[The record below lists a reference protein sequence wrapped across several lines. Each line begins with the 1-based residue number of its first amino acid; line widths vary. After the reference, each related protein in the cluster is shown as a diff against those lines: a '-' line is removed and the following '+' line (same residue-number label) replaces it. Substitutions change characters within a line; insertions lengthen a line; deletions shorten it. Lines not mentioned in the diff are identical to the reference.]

1 MRHERQNPVLGEIRM
16 IRTSMLAL
24 ALALSAGA
32 TRADDL
38 SDLVDRY
45 VAWRG
50 GPAFEQLQ
58 TIHESGAVEASGL
71 HGKVEIWSSRTAQRI
86 DIDLGVL
93 KQTQVTTPQP
103 EQSWD
108 TTASGQI
115 ETMPKAGVDAQ
126 RHGLALAFADAFR
139 GRGGTKATLLGVE
152 QRDGASWSVVRL
164 SFGNAD
170 TYDAFIDPATG
181 ALDGFRIT
189 EDRQT
194 RFERLGDWRLV
205 DGVRMPFE
213 DKVTTGAPGGDQST
227 DAEAIEPNQPFPD
240 ALLARPTAVHKATFS
255 EGASSTGW
263 IPFEFF
269 GGTRIFIPA
278 KVNGHDI
285 VVLLDSGAQTSV
297 IDKGVAQSIGLKP
310 NGEANL
316 QGAGGDETAAI
327 VDGVTVEVGD
337 LKLSNLTVASIDLQ
351 SLAAGLG
358 HSLPFVLGDELFREL
373 AVDIDFANRR
383 IAFRDPARIT
393 RPQGAAELPLVTVLG
408 IRSIPVS
415 VDGAPP
421 VQLEFDLGNNSPLLV
436 FPSYAKAHGL
446 PEGRTSQKFGGGA
459 GGTHSQTIASL
470 GKLELGGVAFTNVP
484 TVFPPDT
491 VSSANSDLIS
501 GNVGLPI
508 FSRFHIVIDYAHDR
522 VWMTPEPHASAP
534 FPKDRMGLLVLPKDG
549 AFEVGF
555 VSPGSPADEAG
566 LKAGDRIRAING
578 KPPSAWPH
586 DALIRLGEKAA
597 GTRVELTMADGKVR
611 RLTLKAYF

>member
-1 MRHERQNPVLGEIRM
+1 M
-16 IRTSMLAL
+16 IRASMLTL
-24 ALALSAGA
+24 MIALSAGV

-71 HGKVEIWSSRTAQRI
+71 HGKVEIWSSRADQRV

-93 KQTQVTTPQP
+93 KQTQVITPQP
-103 EQSWD
+103 ERSWD
-108 TTASGQI
+108 TNPSGQV
-115 ETMPKAGVDAQ
+115 ETMPSAGADRQ
-126 RHGLALAFADAFR
+126 RYRLALEFADAFR
-139 GRGGTKATLLGVE
+139 GRGGAKATLLGVE

-164 SFGNAD
+164 SFGGAD

-194 RFERLGDWRLV
+194 RLEHLSDWRLV

-213 DKVTTGAPGGDQST
+213 DKVVTGAPGGDQST
-227 DAEAIEPNQPFPD
+227 HAEAIELNHPFPD
-240 ALLARPTAVHKATFS
+240 ARLARPGDVHKATFS
-255 EGASSTGW
+255 DGASSTGW

-269 GGTRIFIPA
+269 GGRRIFIPA

-285 VVLLDSGAQTSV
+285 VVLLDSGAQASV

-310 NGEANL
+310 KGEANL
-316 QGAGGDETAAI
+316 QGSGGDETAAI
-327 VDGVTVEVGD
+327 VDGVTVEVGA
-337 LKLSNLTVASIDLQ
+337 LKLSNLTAISIDLQ
-351 SLAAGLG
+351 SHAGDLG

-393 RPQGAAELPLVTVLG
+393 RPQGAVELPLVAPVGLRT
-408 IRSIPVS
+408 IPVS
-415 VDGAPP
+415 VDGASP
-421 VQLEFDLGNNSPLLV
+421 VQFQFDLGSSSPLMV
-436 FPSYAKAHGL
+436 FPPYAKAHGL
-446 PEGRTSQKFGGGA
+446 PDGRTSQRFSGGA
-459 GGTHSQTIASL
+459 GGMHPETIASL
-470 GKLELGGVAFTNVP
+470 GKVEIGGFTFTDVP
-484 TVFPPDT
+484 TLFPPDT
-491 VSSANSDLIS
+491 ISIVNSDLIS
-501 GNVGLPI
+501 GNAGLPI
-508 FSRFHIVIDYAHDR
+508 FSRFHLVIDYSHDR
-522 VWMTPEPHASAP
+522 IWMTPEPHASAP
-534 FPKDRMGLLVLPKDG
+534 FAKDRMGLLMLPKDG

-555 VSPGSPADEAG
+555 VSPGSPGDKAG
-566 LKAGDRIRAING
+566 LKAGDRIRAINH

-586 DALIRLGEKAA
+586 DALTRLGEEAA
-597 GTRVELTMADGKVR
+597 GTRVELTMTDGKVR
-611 RLTLKAYF
+611 RLVLKDYF